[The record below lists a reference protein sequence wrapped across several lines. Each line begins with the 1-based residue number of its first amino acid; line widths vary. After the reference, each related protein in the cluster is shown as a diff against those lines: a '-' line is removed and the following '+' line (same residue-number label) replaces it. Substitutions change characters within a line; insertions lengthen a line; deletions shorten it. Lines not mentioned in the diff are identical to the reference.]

1 MLRKMLPSTA
11 CKLFCFIRF
20 RKTGKKDKKHI
31 M

>member
-11 CKLFCFIRF
+11 CKLFFIRL